1 MRCASAVRIIFREAA
16 DAKDERP
23 ILAHMDDFFIKIDEI
38 TAKNNEE
45 GNGLRAGRRLWM
57 FFSGHGFAQSLKS
70 SGVLMANATFKR
82 VFNFSAVLWADRL
95 HEGGWFD
102 EVLLFQDACRNR
114 VVQLLR
120 TYPDL
125 RLNRDYGFANGGER
139 SVARGYTKALERARR
154 LVYVEDQYLWGHHV
168 GSVFTEALRNQ
179 PDLQVVAVVP
189 LYPDLDGWSRRP
201 ELLGRRRAMLEML
214 DVAPERVLFFG
225 IENHEGTPVYVH
237 AKTCIVDDTWATIGS
252 DNFNRRSW
260 THDSELSAVVLD
272 EQGVEGGFGQRL
284 RLTLAAEHLD
294 RTVDDD
300 SLLDVMSDCV
310 DPDGLVAAFAESA
323 ARLDAW
329 HEGGQVGERPP
340 GRLRRMR
347 PPALGPVARALSLGP
362 YLAMHDPDGRP
373 RSLKRSGGF

>member
-1 MRCASAVRIIFREAA
+1 
-16 DAKDERP
+16 
-23 ILAHMDDFFIKIDEI
+23 
-38 TAKNNEE
+38 
-45 GNGLRAGRRLWM
+45 
-57 FFSGHGFAQSLKS
+57 
-70 SGVLMANATFKR
+70 
-82 VFNFSAVLWADRL
+82 
-95 HEGGWFD
+95 
-102 EVLLFQDACRNR
+102 
-114 VVQLLR
+114 
-120 TYPDL
+120 
-125 RLNRDYGFANGGER
+125 
-139 SVARGYTKALERARR
+139 
-154 LVYVEDQYLWGHHV
+154 
-168 GSVFTEALRNQ
+168 
-179 PDLQVVAVVP
+179 VVP

-260 THDSELSAVVLD
+260 THDSELSAVMLD

-310 DPDGLVAAFAESA
+310 HPDGLVAAFSESA
-323 ARLDAW
+323 ARLDTW

-347 PPALGPVARALSLGP
+347 PPALGPVARALSLVP